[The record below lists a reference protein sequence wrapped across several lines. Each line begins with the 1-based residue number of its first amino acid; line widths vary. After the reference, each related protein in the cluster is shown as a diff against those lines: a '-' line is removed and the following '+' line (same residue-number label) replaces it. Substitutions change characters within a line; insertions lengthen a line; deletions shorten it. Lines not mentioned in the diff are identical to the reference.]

1 MTTTIELLVALALVA
16 ANGFFVAAEFAIV
29 KMRPTRLVELVDRGH
44 RRART
49 ALHVSRHLDAYL
61 SANQLGIT
69 LASLALGWLGE
80 EAFAKLLEPVVGAE
94 AAVHP
99 IAVAL
104 SFAIITFLHT
114 VVGELAPK
122 SLAIQ
127 RTEPVALWTAVPLRA
142 FYIFAFP
149 AIWLL
154 NTASSFVLRLVGL
167 QRASEVEMVHS
178 PEELRMIVQHVT
190 IEPGARRLIDRVFDY
205 THHLARHAMTLR
217 PDVTVLRTGRTFEEN
232 LATVLAAQYT
242 RYPLAGAR
250 DEVVGYVHIK
260 DLFAALAAGRKPD
273 LRAIARSPLVFR
285 EDAPLEEIRREI
297 QRRGVHLV
305 VVTDEAGSFTG
316 ILTLEDLVEE
326 VLGEIRDEQDEGEIP
341 PLVRDESGGFEA
353 DGRLTLDVLVRDV
366 GLELDP
372 GQNELDTL
380 GGHLMAKLGRIPEVG
395 DGVVAGNF
403 RLIVV
408 ARRDRRVARV
418 RGERLPPTHL
428 PSE

>member
-1 MTTTIELLVALALVA
+1 
-16 ANGFFVAAEFAIV
+16 
-29 KMRPTRLVELVDRGH
+29 
-44 RRART
+44 
-49 ALHVSRHLDAYL
+49 

-80 EAFAKLLEPVVGAE
+80 EAFAKLLEPVVGPE
-94 AAVHP
+94 VVVHP

-154 NTASSFVLRLVGL
+154 NTASNFVLRIVGL

-217 PDVTVLRTGRTFEEN
+217 PDVTVLRTSRTLDEN
-232 LATVLAAQYT
+232 LGTVLSAQHT
-242 RYPLAGAR
+242 RYPPVGAR
-250 DEVVGYVHIK
+250 DEVLGYVHIK
-260 DLFAALAAGRKPD
+260 DLFTALASGRRPD
-273 LRAIARSPLVFR
+273 LRAIARSPLAFR

-341 PLVRDESGGFEA
+341 PLVRDERGFEA

-395 DGVVAGNF
+395 DGVVSGNV
-403 RLIVV
+403 RLVVV
-408 ARRDRRVARV
+408 AMRDRRVTRV

-428 PSE
+428 P